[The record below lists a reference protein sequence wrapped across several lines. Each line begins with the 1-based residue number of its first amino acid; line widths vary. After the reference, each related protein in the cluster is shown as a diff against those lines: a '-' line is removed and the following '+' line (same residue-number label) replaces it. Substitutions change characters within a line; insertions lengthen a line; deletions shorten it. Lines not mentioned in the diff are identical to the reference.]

1 VCRVALSHLL
11 TEVNRPG
18 VAPRGIGERIGEERG
33 FLLDVDDDAR
43 TMGRR
48 VRQIRHSR
56 GKSLV
61 VIAGLSGMSK
71 SELSR
76 VERGERALDSRS
88 KIVALANALQVAPSE
103 LTSQPVPAPGNG
115 RTDVA
120 VDAVH
125 HSLMAVSRNRPGG
138 QVLGI
143 DELRSRVRAV
153 LDAGRQCREV
163 EVGAAL
169 PMLIRDLH
177 SSIAAGRDMVEL
189 LELAVMLHT
198 MGTQAWL
205 QAMGA
210 RVELRSLATLAARQA
225 AENRDEPTM
234 LGLAVWGD
242 GLVILAAG
250 DFELAR
256 AELDAVTVPT
266 NTPESMQLAGML
278 ALCRSLV
285 AAADKRPA
293 DVDAALDYASE
304 LAEHTGQ
311 GNAYWLGFG
320 PTNVGLWRMAAAV
333 EAGDHERAAAI
344 AESLNPRAHPSQSRQ
359 AAYWIDYGRA
369 LARLR
374 GRQDDAVLALRR
386 SEMLYATRM
395 QRNPF
400 VRDVLAELLVRS
412 RRDTIGRELR
422 GMAYRAGLPV

>member
-1 VCRVALSHLL
+1 L
-11 TEVNRPG
+11 
-18 VAPRGIGERIGEERG
+18 
-33 FLLDVDDDAR
+33 VDADDEAR

-61 VIAGLSGMSK
+61 VVAGLAGMNK

-76 VERGERALDSRS
+76 IERGESALDRRS
-88 KIVALANALQVAPSE
+88 KIVALASALQVAPSE
-103 LTSQPVPAPGNG
+103 LTRIDVPAPGNG
-115 RTDVA
+115 DNDAA
-120 VDAVH
+120 VEAVH

-143 DELRSRVRAV
+143 DEVHSRVRAV

-169 PMLIRDLH
+169 PMLIRDVY
-177 SSIAAGRDMVEL
+177 SSIAAGRDVAEL
-189 LELAVMLHT
+189 LDLAVMLHVP
-198 MGTQAWL
+198 GASSWL
-205 QAMGA
+205 KVMGA
-210 RVELRSLATLAARQA
+210 RVELRSLNTLMARQA
-225 AENRDEPTM
+225 AENRDDPTM

-242 GLVILAAG
+242 GLVLLSAG

-256 AELDAVTVPT
+256 AELEAVTVPT
-266 NTPESMQLAGML
+266 NTPESMQLAGQL

-285 AAADKRPA
+285 AAADRRPA
-293 DVDAALDYASE
+293 DVDAAVDYASE

-311 GNAYWLGFG
+311 DNAYWLGFG
-320 PTNVGLWRMAAAV
+320 PVNVGLWRLAAAV
-333 EAGDHERAAAI
+333 EGGDYERAAAV
-344 AESLNPRAHPSQSRQ
+344 AERLDPRAHPSRDRQ
-359 AAYWIDYGRA
+359 AAYWSDYGRA

-374 GRQDDAVLALRR
+374 GRHGDAVLALRR
-386 SEMLYATRM
+386 AELLSAPRM

-400 VRDVLAELLVRS
+400 VREVLGELLARS
-412 RRDTIGRELR
+412 RRDSPVGRELR